1 MFDAKAMAAQ
11 VIEAVKSYVTD
22 ALKSVDQ
29 RFSDVE
35 EKIKAI
41 PEPVTPDLEE
51 IAKQAAA
58 LIPAPKDAEPLDQ
71 TEVVKEVLAQIRQ
84 PEDGKSV
91 TVEDIQPLFDKA
103 FGSWALDFERRA
115 QDLFQKAVDKIPKPK
130 DGLDGFGFDDLDVVF
145 DGERAFTLKFSH
157 GEQVKEFPFTLPIVI
172 DRGVFKEGESYAK
185 GDGVT
190 FGGSFFIS
198 QQDNPV
204 GKPGECDGYRLAVKR
219 GRDGK
224 NFEARPAN
232 TGSVKIS

>member
-1 MFDAKAMAAQ
+1 MFDPKAMAAQ

-29 RFSDVE
+29 RFADVE
-35 EKIKAI
+35 KKIGDI
-41 PEPVTPDLEE
+41 PAPDVED

-71 TEVVKEVLAQIRQ
+71 AEVVKEVLAQIRQ
-84 PEDGKSV
+84 PEDGKSI
-91 TVEDIQPLFDKA
+91 TIEDIQPLFDKA

-145 DGERAFTLKFSH
+145 DGERGITLKFSH
-157 GEQVKEFPFTLPIVI
+157 GERVKEFPFTLPIVI
-172 DRGVFKEGESYAK
+172 DRGVFKEGFADYAK

-190 FGGSFFIS
+190 WGGSFFIS
-198 QQDNPV
+198 QKDQPE
-204 GKPGECDGYRLAVKR
+204 GKPGISDDWRLSVKR
-219 GRDGK
+219 GRQG
-224 NFEARPAN
+224 ESGHTPRPPS
-232 TGSVKIS
+232 TGGVKL